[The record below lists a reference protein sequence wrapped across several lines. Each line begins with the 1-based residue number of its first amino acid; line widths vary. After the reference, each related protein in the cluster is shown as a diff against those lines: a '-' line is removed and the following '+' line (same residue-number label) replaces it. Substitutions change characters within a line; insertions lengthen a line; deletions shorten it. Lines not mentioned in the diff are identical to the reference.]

1 MSCCG
6 YNSFS
11 LYQIDMKSFM
21 QYNKTVRK
29 RKEGFFITWSFNFI
43 DLILVKGKM
52 HIFYQVWT
60 FEHSPYEGALTGL
73 P

>member
-1 MSCCG
+1 
-6 YNSFS
+6 
-11 LYQIDMKSFM
+11 M